1 MDEKKYCLALLSC
14 SHSRRQV
21 LRRPIVRKLRNWKS
35 DRHALLE
42 KTNGTY
48 GYFGTVLA
56 PQTTGAAST
65 ARAASGISA
74 YAYSPPNSR
83 RHKAHSKLR

>member
-1 MDEKKYCLALLSC
+1 MKKILLSAAVVFAFATP
-14 SHSRRQV
+14 SFAQSYSV
-21 LRRPIVRKLRNWKS
+21 SYGTGNLVDMP
-35 DRHALLE
+35 LLE

-48 GYFGTVLA
+48 GYFGTVPP
-56 PQTTGAAST
+56 PQTAGAASA